1 MKILFITLFISLN
14 LISCQSNDKKSSFNQ
29 NITVGIQPYGDFPK
43 EKTDTIVKII
53 ASFYN
58 VNTKALISKR
68 LYKEAFTSVKS
79 PRYRADKIINLQ
91 KESKPDSLDFILG
104 LTSKD
109 ISITKK
115 DKWGKVKKPVYKY
128 EDWGIMGL
136 AYCPGNS
143 CIVSTFRIQ
152 NSNSKIHFSRFKKV
166 AVHEFGHN
174 LGLPHC
180 PDKKCVMTDAVE
192 SVKTIDNAK
201 LALCSDCNKKLNK
214 PF

>member
-1 MKILFITLFISLN
+1 M
-14 LISCQSNDKKSSFNQ
+14 
-29 NITVGIQPYGDFPK
+29 
-43 EKTDTIVKII
+43 
-53 ASFYN
+53 
-58 VNTKALISKR
+58 
-68 LYKEAFTSVKS
+68 
-79 PRYRADKIINLQ
+79 
-91 KESKPDSLDFILG
+91 G

-115 DKWGKVKKPVYKY
+115 DKWGKVKKPAYKY
-128 EDWGIMGL
+128 QDWGIMGL

-143 CIVSTFRIQ
+143 CIVSTFRI
-152 NSNSKIHFSRFKKV
+152 NNTNSKIHFSRFKKV

-192 SVKTIDNAK
+192 SVKTIDYAK